1 MESAVVVAAD
11 VIVVGASV
19 VEASVVGR
27 TGGTG
32 ATVVDV
38 MIDDTDV

>member
-1 MESAVVVAAD
+1 VVVVAAD
-11 VIVVGASV
+11 VIV

-32 ATVVDV
+32 DMVVDV
-38 MIDDTDV
+38 IMDDTDV